1 MANPTMTLISS
12 QTVGAGGV
20 ASVTFSSIPATY
32 TDLKVLCTSR
42 SDAISGNYGIK
53 FNGDTG
59 ANYNWRYLFG
69 NGAGATS
76 GLLSSNNEGVFGQM
90 VGSSDTSNTFSIS
103 ELYIPNYAS
112 SNQKSFLADAARE
125 NNATTAVQIFD
136 TGLWTGTAAITSMT
150 IRPYAGNGNFVQYS
164 TFYLYGI
171 KNS

>member
-1 MANPTMTLISS
+1 MANPTMVLISS
-12 QTVGAGGV
+12 QTITTTT
-20 ASVTFSSIPATY
+20 ASVTFSSIPNTY

-42 SDAISGNYGIK
+42 LDNLSGNYGIR

-59 ANYNWRYLFG
+59 ANYNWRYLAG
-69 NGAGATS
+69 QGASVSS
-76 GLLSSNNEGVFGQM
+76 GLLSNNTEGVFGQCD
-90 VGSSDTSNTFSIS
+90 GTAETSNTFSIS

-112 SNQKSFLADAARE
+112 SNQKSFLADGIRE

-136 TGLWTGTAAITSMT
+136 AGLWTGTAAITSMT

-164 TFYLYGI
+164 SFYLYGI